1 MELRTFD
8 KTVKINQAPR
18 TTIPFITIN
27 ERGKMNFSQAA
38 RRIFQL
44 EEGHRVLFH
53 QDIRYMNDWY
63 IEFTKELRGYKL
75 VFGTTDTRITS
86 AIVARAMFRSIG
98 KRPQKLTFPI
108 VDRAMTRED
117 KLLFRIDVKNQI
129 K

>member
-8 KTVKINQAPR
+8 KTVKTNQAPR

-53 QDIRYMNDWY
+53 QDIKYMNDWY
-63 IEFTKELRGYKL
+63 IEFTKESRGYKL
-75 VFGTTDTRITS
+75 VFGVTDTRITS
-86 AIVARAMFRSIG
+86 AIAARAMFRSIG
-98 KRPQKLTFPI
+98 KQPQKLTFPI
-108 VDRAMTRED
+108 VDRPVAKGD
-117 KLLFRIDVKNQI
+117 VYIFRIDVKNQI